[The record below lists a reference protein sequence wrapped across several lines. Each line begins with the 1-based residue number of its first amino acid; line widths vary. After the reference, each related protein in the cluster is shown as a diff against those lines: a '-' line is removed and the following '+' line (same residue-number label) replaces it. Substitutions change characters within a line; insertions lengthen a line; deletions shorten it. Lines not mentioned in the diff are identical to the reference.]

1 MARIDDPIGKI
12 KEHATEP
19 PTNPGFAIAISTVSW
34 IPHIGG
40 KIKQALDL
48 IRGHDKDSRLDFLT
62 TAIVEQLEAQGRSV
76 DDIVARLDTPQ
87 FLRTL
92 TVGIERIFF
101 GASERKARRFAA
113 VITDTVIKDTT
124 EQGFEDAASFIRAL
138 DELSED
144 DIKVLKHLYN
154 HQSHRV
160 NEQHAMPYNEFFQGN
175 EMRNM
180 LMDARNLGMQMD
192 EFYSRTN
199 RLIGYGLALPLD
211 KAHGSMGDP
220 NDFALRMTLLGKRLV
235 DMLVRSGESTDVT
248 KRKPDQNH
256 NR

>member
-12 KEHATEP
+12 KEYASTP
-19 PTNPGFAIAISTVSW
+19 PSNPGVAVAVSITSW
-34 IPHIGG
+34 IPHIGA
-40 KIKQALDL
+40 KIKQALEA
-48 IRGHDKDSRLDFLT
+48 IRGHDRDSRLEFLT
-62 TAIVEQLEAQGRSV
+62 TAIVEQLEAQGKSV
-76 DDIVARLDTPQ
+76 DEITARLDSPD

-101 GASERKARRFAA
+101 GANERKVRRFAA
-113 VITDTVIKDTT
+113 VITDTVLEHTT

-160 NEQHAMPYNEFFQGN
+160 NEQHAMPYNEFFNGN

-180 LMDARNLGMQMD
+180 LADARNLGMQMD
-192 EFYSRTN
+192 EFYSRSN
-199 RLIGYGLALPLD
+199 RLIGYGLALQLD
-211 KAHGSMGDP
+211 KSHGSMGDP
-220 NDFALRMTLLGKRLV
+220 NDFAFRMTLMGKRLV
-235 DMLVRSGESTDVT
+235 RMLVRSGESTEVT
-248 KRKPDQNH
+248 KQKPTVF
-256 NR
+256 